1 MKLRHSIVLLTF
13 AVVAV
18 TSCKQ
23 QQEARRPLSQ
33 SSGSFMKKSV
43 ERNKKLVATEE
54 DVIKGIIKNNA
65 SKKYTASA
73 KGYWYTYEIA
83 NTNDTLRPKRG
94 DVALFNY
101 EVKDLKGNIIYNELE
116 LRPQVYF
123 VDKQEIMM
131 GLRDAIKLMRK
142 GEKVS
147 FLFPSHIAYG
157 YHGDNKKIGPNVPLQ
172 VTVTL
177 NNFMPEAVYDKGT
190 TATASLATQ
199 RKAEKALPLK
209 QAVAN
214 PERDTIN

>member
-1 MKLRHSIVLLTF
+1 MKMRQSIVVLTF
-13 AVVAV
+13 AALAV
-18 TSCKQ
+18 SGCKQ

-33 SSGSFMKKSV
+33 SSGSFMKKSI

-65 SKKYTASA
+65 TKKYTASA
-73 KGYWYTYEIA
+73 KGYWYAYETA
-83 NTNDTLRPKRG
+83 NSNDTLRPKRG
-94 DVALFNY
+94 DVALFTY

-116 LRPQVYF
+116 VRPQVYF

-131 GLRDAIKLMRK
+131 GLRDAIKLMHK
-142 GEKVS
+142 GEKVK

-177 NNFMPEAVYDKGT
+177 NDFMPEAAYEKSKVAITPAASTQKVETVVPKKSAT
-190 TATASLATQ
+190 TA
-199 RKAEKALPLK
+199 
-209 QAVAN
+209 
-214 PERDTIN
+214 RDTIN